1 MDDCPLQ
8 ANVIEK
14 NILNM
19 KKRAC
24 SFAYPQGKQKNM
36 RVYTVGLHMKITVVQ
51 FGKFSVS
58 RVLCSSWSSRE
69 LPCHYK
75 RQSSI

>member
-14 NILNM
+14 NIPNM

-24 SFAYPQGKQKNM
+24 SLRSEGKRKIM